1 MSEQDKEKWDTRYR
15 AGAYADRKHAS
26 DYLKVALE
34 QIGPVPETAR
44 ALDLACG
51 AGRNT
56 LYLASKGYEVDAVD
70 VSQVALQRA
79 QQSALASGTQGI
91 NWIEHDLDD
100 PLPGQ
105 YCDYD
110 LIIMMRYLDLAL
122 LESMATRLSPGG
134 YLVCEVHLQTDEA
147 VAGPKS
153 ADFRAAPGELLTA
166 VSGLE
171 VEDYFEGLVSDPDGK
186 IVSLARV
193 LARNS

>member
-26 DYLKVALE
+26 DYMKVALE
-34 QIGPVPETAR
+34 QIGPVPESAN

-51 AGRNT
+51 AGRNA

-70 VSQVALQRA
+70 VSGVALQRA

-91 NWIEHDLDD
+91 TWIEHDLDN

-105 YCDYD
+105 YGDYD
-110 LIIMMRYLDLAL
+110 LIIIMRYLDLGL
-122 LESMATRLSPGG
+122 LESMATRLSLGG
-134 YLVCEVHLQTDEA
+134 YLVSEVHLQTNEA
-147 VAGPKS
+147 VAGPQN
-153 ADFRAAPGELLTA
+153 ADFRAAPGELLAA

-171 VEDYFEGLVSDPDGK
+171 VVDYFEGLVSDPGGET
-186 IVSLARV
+186 VAVARV
-193 LARNS
+193 LALSS